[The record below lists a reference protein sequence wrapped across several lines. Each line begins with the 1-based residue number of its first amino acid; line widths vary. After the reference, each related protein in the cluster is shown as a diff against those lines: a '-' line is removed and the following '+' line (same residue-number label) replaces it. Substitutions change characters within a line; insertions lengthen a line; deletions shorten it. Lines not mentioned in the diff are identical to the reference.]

1 MLTPCADPCSG
12 RPPEEGNGPVGRAS
26 GHPPASVRDFI
37 DDNRQKI
44 DEDDSVWPPDD
55 VRNYAYEGGGSSAG
69 SLSSINSG
77 AVVVEHWSV
86 SAGYRAP

>member
-1 MLTPCADPCSG
+1 MG
-12 RPPEEGNGPVGRAS
+12 RP
-26 GHPPASVRDFI
+26 PPASVRDFI

-44 DEDDSVWPPDD
+44 DRDDSVWPPDD

-77 AVVVEHWSV
+77 VPTGV
-86 SAGYRAP
+86 SRNRLHRAGSGGSDSMVYVWHLA